1 MLFPISRYPRK
12 INGATDTFPH
22 ICGWGPG
29 GKDGLLH
36 LARRNQSVRIKTR
49 EEAEVLRG
57 PLRLPPQHPLCLR
70 LSLRA
75 PRGRCGPSGLGLG
88 AVGPSLSRLRP
99 CLSGCRAATASE
111 ELKKKK
117 NEEVEKK
124 RKKKRRATLVLP
136 FLFLVP
142 GALNIDLIT
151 PR

>member
-1 MLFPISRYPRK
+1 MICVNTSSSAPLLFFNQLHNIPECQGPPHVFDTSPLVDMLFPISRYPRK

-111 ELKKKK
+111 
-117 NEEVEKK
+117 
-124 RKKKRRATLVLP
+124 
-136 FLFLVP
+136 
-142 GALNIDLIT
+142 
-151 PR
+151 